1 MADRE
6 KPGTVDKLKAIA
18 HKRKMEQHNRQKQA
32 ALEAKANGRPPPKD
46 PPISFSAAAIARSA
60 FSQVMFELEDKV
72 LDKIDESLCGQ
83 GWTVASL
90 IYDGM
95 LVEHRKGD
103 GQDPSTGGWL
113 ELESALRV
121 AEEAVAKALDYRI
134 SLLEKPL
141 YGGPGDEDVNPRK
154 RIRRTEPGDI

>member
-1 MADRE
+1 M
-6 KPGTVDKLKAIA
+6 
-18 HKRKMEQHNRQKQA
+18 
-32 ALEAKANGRPPPKD
+32 
-46 PPISFSAAAIARSA
+46 
-60 FSQVMFELEDKV
+60 
-72 LDKIDESLCGQ
+72 LDKIE
-83 GWTVASL
+83 VASL

-95 LVEHRKGD
+95 LSLNIAW
-103 GQDPSTGGWL
+103 PASPGGWL

-121 AEEAVAKALDYRI
+121 AEEAVSKALDYRI